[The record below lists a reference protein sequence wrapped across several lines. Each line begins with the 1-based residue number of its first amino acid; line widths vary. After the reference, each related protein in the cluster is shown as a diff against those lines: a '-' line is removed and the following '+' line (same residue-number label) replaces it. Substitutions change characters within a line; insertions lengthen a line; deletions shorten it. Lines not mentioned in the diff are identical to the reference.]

1 MNVAPTCY
9 SCRNRTT
16 KVKNEF
22 CKMRKLAAG
31 VNSKFQGWRDE
42 LAFAYHGVQTV
53 LEKRFTCNENGKLP
67 CQKVPLIDNLL
78 GMVDVGHAQ
87 RIADLIHERP

>member
-1 MNVAPTCY
+1 M
-9 SCRNRTT
+9 
-16 KVKNEF
+16 K
-22 CKMRKLAAG
+22 KLAAG

-78 GMVDVGHAQ
+78 GMVDVDHAQ

>member
-1 MNVAPTCY
+1 
-9 SCRNRTT
+9 
-16 KVKNEF
+16 
-22 CKMRKLAAG
+22 MRKLAAG

-42 LAFAYHGVQTV
+42 LAFAHHGVQTV

-67 CQKVPLIDNLL
+67 CQKIPLIDNLV